1 VQFFQ
6 QAQPPL
12 LFLPPQPNAAVLT
25 TTRLLMPYWLRW
37 REQLHRIESRNLD
50 PLVDLVRDFQAGKH
64 RFLLAFRHPSPQDA
78 FCMAHLLWYDVP
90 RRAKE
95 LGIPLQHPVHA
106 HFIYDRGIPL
116 WAGAWVGWFY
126 AWLGGT
132 PIQRGKLD
140 RQGLRSARHLFA
152 HGRWPMAA
160 APEGG
165 NNGHTELVS
174 PLEPGIAQMGFWCVE
189 DLRQANRLEQVSILP
204 VGLTYEY
211 APPPWDQ
218 LDHWLDRLEQETG
231 LTTIPPEQGAD
242 QAAEPLPDPLGTN
255 RGADL
260 GTDLG
265 ADLGADLGVPLTD
278 ATLQRR
284 YQRLLALGRHLLT
297 IMEDYYHRVYR
308 LPLATEQTPFADRLE
323 NLRNV
328 ALQVAETYFQ
338 LPVRGS
344 VIDRCRRIEQAGW
357 DRIFRPE
364 LGDDQTLS
372 PLSRSLADREAEE
385 ASLRMWHMRLVENF
399 VAVTGQYV
407 RERPT
412 AERFAETLMIVR
424 DIVWLIKGENPF
436 PRPKLGPQVATIT
449 VGEPISVSE
458 RWVDYNTS
466 RKQAVTQLTADL
478 QLALESMIPG
488 AKDR

>member
-1 VQFFQ
+1 MPRHPVVQRLNLDVQFFQ

-12 LFLPPQPNAAVLT
+12 RFLPPQPNPTVLT
-25 TTRLLMPYWLRW
+25 TTQWLMPYWLRW
-37 REQLHRIESRNLD
+37 REQIHHIESRNLD

-116 WAGAWVGWFY
+116 WAGTWVGWFY
-126 AWLGGT
+126 ARLGGT

-152 HGRWPMAA
+152 HGQWPMAA

-189 DLRQANRLEQVSILP
+189 DLRQAHRLEQVSILP
-204 VGLTYEY
+204 VGLAYEY
-211 APPPWDQ
+211 DPPPWDQ
-218 LDHWLDRLEQETG
+218 LDDWLARLEQETG
-231 LTTIPPEQGAD
+231 LTALTPNQNA
-242 QAAEPLPDPLGTN
+242 QAAEPLPFPLGTN
-255 RGADL
+255 L
-260 GTDLG
+260 GTEAAGL
-265 ADLGADLGVPLTD
+265 ANVS
-278 ATLQRR
+278 LQRR
-284 YQRLLALGRHLLT
+284 YQRLLALGKHLLT
-297 IMEDYYHRVYR
+297 IMEDYYHRVYQ

-323 NLRNV
+323 SLRNV

-338 LPVRGS
+338 LPARGS
-344 VIDRCRRIEQAGW
+344 MIDRCRRIEQAGW

-436 PRPKLGPQVATIT
+436 PRPKLGPQVATVT
-449 VGEPISVSE
+449 VGEPISVSD
-458 RWVDYNTS
+458 RWPDYQTS
-466 RKQAVTQLTADL
+466 RKQAVTHLTADL
-478 QLALESMIPG
+478 QLALEAMIPAANG
-488 AKDR
+488 D